1 MQITCV
7 NFLIR
12 NVFAIMTAEVEHMHA
27 KWWRSGFFYLLLLIV
42 IVALVFV
49 AMAREG
55 PDQLSLAE
63 FVTQAKKQ
71 VDTVG
76 YWQQGNKIIGL
87 KGSSVTHWT
96 AYSETSDAFSKLL
109 QEYRINENVVQV
121 EPNFDG
127 SSLEQDGRLKDQ
139 NKVELSEFML
149 NARRQID
156 TIRQHGSAVEG
167 LRVDGTIAIKTA
179 FDGNTNDL
187 SVYLERQGVVLGP
200 DGVKLDVR
208 LASFDWGT
216 IALTVILPIM
226 LLGALFYFL
235 FFRAARGAGT
245 QAFNFSK
252 SRARLSLD
260 HRPDVTFAD
269 VAGADEAKEE
279 VQEVVEFLKSPQK
292 FQTLGGRVPRGVLLV
307 GPPGTGKTLLAKAV
321 AGEAGVPFYSIS
333 GSEFVE
339 MFVGV
344 GAARVRDLFEQARR
358 NAPCLIFIDEID
370 AVGRHRG
377 AGLGGGHDEREQT
390 LNQILAEM
398 DGFDTSV
405 NIIVMAATNRP
416 DILDPALLRPGRF
429 DRHIVIDL
437 PDIKGRNAILQVH
450 AKGKPLAKGVDLETV
465 AKGTPGFSG
474 ADLANL
480 INEAAILAARRAR
493 KDITLKEL
501 EDAAER
507 TMAGPERRSRVISP
521 REKELTAYHEGG
533 HALTARM
540 LPKTDPVHK
549 VSIVS
554 RGVMGGWTRFLP
566 SEDRRYATKSQL
578 DDMLAVILGGRAA
591 EEIAFGDVST
601 GAQDD
606 LKRATGLAREM
617 VTQYGMSDNLGPRI
631 FGQRQELVF
640 LGREISEQRDYGDK
654 IADEIDAEVHS
665 IIQRAYKN
673 AKTILTENKAKLKQ
687 VAEELITLET
697 LDEHELERI
706 FEGLSPE
713 PSPN

>member
-1 MQITCV
+1 
-7 NFLIR
+7 
-12 NVFAIMTAEVEHMHA
+12 MHA

-55 PDQLSLAE
+55 PRAVDTHEFIEIAKAKPEADTIGYWQEGKRLIGLKDAE
-63 FVTQAKKQ
+63 VVCWMPYGETTDNLRKLLEQRGVNLKVVKLEPSFDGTPLQEELDGEREVTQA
-71 VDTVG
+71 
-76 YWQQGNKIIGL
+76 
-87 KGSSVTHWT
+87 
-96 AYSETSDAFSKLL
+96 AFIAKAKPP
-109 QEYRINENVVQV
+109 I
-121 EPNFDG
+121 
-127 SSLEQDGRLKDQ
+127 
-139 NKVELSEFML
+139 
-149 NARRQID
+149 AI
-156 TIRQHGSAVEG
+156 IRQHASSNTLEG
-167 LRVDGTIAIKTA
+167 VRDDGTIAIKTA
-179 FDGNTNDL
+179 FDGDTNDL
-187 SVYLERQGVVLGP
+187 SVYLEKQGVVLGT
-200 DGVKLDVR
+200 DGIKLHVKP
-208 LASFDWGT
+208 ASFEWGT

-429 DRHIVIDL
+429 DRHVVLDL

-540 LPKTDPVHK
+540 LPKADPVHK

-654 IADEIDAEVHS
+654 IADEIDAEVHD
-665 IIQRAYKN
+665 IIQRAYKC
-673 AKTILTENKAKLKQ
+673 AKKLLTANKDKLKQ
-687 VAEELITLET
+687 LAEELITRET
-697 LDEHELERI
+697 LDERDLEKI